1 MKAWHGDH
9 DCENTTAAIK
19 QFVREYARQDECNDP
34 TSEKA
39 YSTGFLAAWLRD
51 ARARVIELESAL
63 DEERAKRFAPT
74 V

>member
-9 DCENTTAAIK
+9 DCENTPAAIK
-19 QFVREYARQDECNDP
+19 EFVREYARQDECNDLL
-34 TSEKA
+34 SETA
-39 YSTGFLAAWLRD
+39 YSTGFLAAWLAD
-51 ARARVIELESAL
+51 ARARVIELEAAL